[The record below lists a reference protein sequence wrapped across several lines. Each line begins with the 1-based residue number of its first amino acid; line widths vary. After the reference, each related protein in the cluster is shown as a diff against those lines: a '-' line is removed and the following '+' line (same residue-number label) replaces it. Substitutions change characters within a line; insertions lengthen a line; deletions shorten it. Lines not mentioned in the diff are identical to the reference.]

1 VIGKEEYSQ
10 INALLNQK
18 LDKYGVLIAVHR
30 GSSGGNI
37 IENTLPA
44 MKAAIQ
50 RKGDIVEI
58 DVSKS
63 TDGVFYVFHDGAEMR
78 LLDESVNIK
87 SMDSGKIE
95 SLRYINGIGEK
106 TKYKV
111 ERLVDV
117 LSYIKGNVLVNL
129 DRSWDYW
136 PDLLPVL
143 DKEDMLNQILLK
155 SPVKDKVLKVLNE
168 HENKYMYMPII
179 HTEED
184 IDRVLEYQNINVVG
198 MELIADSMSHPL
210 YKDEIILEL
219 INRNLFV
226 WANAINLN
234 DEIHL
239 FAEFDDNTS
248 IIECPDKGWGELI
261 EKQIGVIQ
269 TDWPDLLAE
278 YRNQKIKKNK

>member
-1 VIGKEEYSQ
+1 MIGKKEYFQ
-10 INALLNQK
+10 INSLLNQK
-18 LDKYGVLIAVHR
+18 LDKHGFLIAVHR

-37 IENTLPA
+37 IENTIHA

-63 TDGVFYVFHDGAEMR
+63 TDGVFYLFHDGAERR
-78 LLDESVNIK
+78 LLDESMNIK
-87 SMDSGKIE
+87 TMDSKKIN
-95 SLRYINGIGEK
+95 SLCYINGIGEK

-117 LSYIKGNVLVNL
+117 LSYLKGDVLVNI

-136 PDLLPVL
+136 SDLLPLL
-143 DKEDMLNQILLK
+143 DKQDMLNQILLK
-155 SPVKDKVLKVLNE
+155 SPVKDKLLTILNE

-179 HTEED
+179 HTQED
-184 IDRVLEYQNINVVG
+184 IDMVLEYPNINVVG
-198 MELIADSMSHPL
+198 MELIANSKSHPL
-210 YKDEIILEL
+210 FKDEIILRL
-219 INRNLFV
+219 INKNLFV

-239 FAEFDDNTS
+239 FADLDDTIS
-248 IIECPDKGWGELI
+248 VIDHPDLGWGQLI
-261 EKQIGVIQ
+261 EKQIGIIQ
-269 TDWPDLLAE
+269 TDWPDLLAD
-278 YRNQKIKKNK
+278 YRNQKGKNK